1 MLRACLVVAL
11 PGVTAGLPVAS
22 TVRAADTPLTLAPVS
37 TDHRA
42 AIEQALAEFDEAQG
56 LLATAPDRARELF
69 RSSARRF
76 QSVVDAGIANG
87 RLEYNLGNALL
98 QAGDLGRAILHYRRA
113 ERLLP
118 RDAYLADNLAA
129 ARSKCLTNIR
139 PAAASTILRNVF
151 FWHFETS
158 TRERTFLALVGY
170 CVFWVLLGLRM
181 RRRRGFIWSSGV
193 ALISTTALALSV
205 IRDDQQDRRRP
216 AGVVL
221 AFDVPA
227 YKGPG
232 AGYQRQFEQ
241 PLQPGVEF
249 IRMEDRGA
257 WWRVQLA
264 DGNAGWI
271 SSATAELVVAGDA
284 N

>member
-1 MLRACLVVAL
+1 MVAL
-11 PGVTAGLPVAS
+11 PTLAAALPVGPMA
-22 TVRAADTPLTLAPVS
+22 RAADAPLTLAPVS

-56 LLATAPDRARELF
+56 LLATSPDRARELF
-69 RSSARRF
+69 RSSARQL

-113 ERLLP
+113 ERLIP

-129 ARSKCLTNIR
+129 ARSKCLTSIR
-139 PAAASTILRNVF
+139 PAAAGTILRNVF

-158 TRERTFLALVGY
+158 MRERTILLLAAYGA
-170 CVFWVLLGLRM
+170 FWLLLGLRLR
-181 RRRRGFIWSSGV
+181 RRRRGLAWSAAV
-193 ALISTTALALSV
+193 ALLGAIALTLSV
-205 IRDDQQDRRRP
+205 FRDCQQDRRRP

-221 AFDVPA
+221 ALDVPA

-232 AGYQRQFEQ
+232 TGYQRQFEQ

-249 IRMEDRGA
+249 IRLEERGD
-257 WWRVQLA
+257 WWRVQFA
-264 DGNAGWI
+264 DGNSGWI
-271 SSATAELVVAGDA
+271 SAATAELVVAS
-284 N
+284 